1 MSNSYLSE
9 VKCVRCRELE
19 NEEEEEDL
27 GVINKVR
34 GEWSIQTDTV
44 LRALH
49 HIGRVVA
56 TGLSVGL
63 GLAVRCGRQ
72 AS

>member
-19 NEEEEEDL
+19 NEEEE
-27 GVINKVR
+27 VKPRNTVR